1 MTKGIRLF
9 AAAAAVAVA
18 SMSLAPAAH
27 AAEAAWM
34 SEEASEAA
42 DVLNAGV
49 APEGKTTWGQSLNF
63 TGPGKLTV
71 SAYDLGVAGTLLPP
85 LEPGGL
91 SFSVSS
97 AAGLLGWHAGDGVM
111 AFDILGPGNYF
122 VTFSATPDQSSRF
135 KLPLVSWSL
144 SFEADASAVPLP
156 ASVWLLVAGLA
167 WATGMQRK
175 RAKLARREESVR
187 WDAPVGAQPV

>member
-9 AAAAAVAVA
+9 ATATAVALA
-18 SMSLAPAAH
+18 SLSLAPAAH
-27 AAEAAWM
+27 AAGAAWM
-34 SEEASEAA
+34 SDEESAGL
-42 DVLNAGV
+42 DVLDAGV
-49 APEGKTTWGQSLNF
+49 PPEGKTTWGQSLNF
-63 TGPGKLTV
+63 TGSGKLTV
-71 SAYDLGVAGTLLPP
+71 SAYDLGVEGTLLPP
-85 LEPGGL
+85 LPLDGL

-97 AAGLLGWHAGDGVM
+97 ATGLVGWHLGQGEM

-122 VTFSATPDQSSRF
+122 VAFSATTGSSFR
-135 KLPLVSWSL
+135 LPLVSWSM
-144 SFEADASAVPLP
+144 SFVPNASAVPLP

-187 WDAPVGAQPV
+187 WDDVSAQPV